1 MLENKKVKTFSIM
14 SVLIELEGRTEKYS
28 PLGHGVWTERGK
40 MGANSRQQNVLSCG
54 PSLEV

>member
-14 SVLIELEGRTEKYS
+14 SVVIELEGRTEKYS

-40 MGANSRQQNVLSCG
+40 MGAK
-54 PSLEV
+54 